1 MWRLKNNSVN
11 KWAKKERI
19 TDSDL
24 IAACKE
30 IENGLFDADLG
41 GGLIKKRVAIQGQG
55 KSSGSRTLVAYKKGK
70 HILFLYGFKKNQ
82 RSNITDKEERLLKEV
97 AKEFFKRTEKELEYL
112 ITCEVYFNLEM

>member
-1 MWRLKNNSVN
+1 MN